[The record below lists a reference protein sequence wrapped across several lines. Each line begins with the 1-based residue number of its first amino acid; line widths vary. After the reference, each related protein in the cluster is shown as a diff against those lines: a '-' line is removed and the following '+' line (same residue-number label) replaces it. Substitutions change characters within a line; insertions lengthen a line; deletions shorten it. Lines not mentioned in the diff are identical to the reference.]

1 MNETQVPKGFEME
14 QERRMLEYKKAK
26 VQDLKDTIKWEK
38 EKQPIL
44 END

>member
-1 MNETQVPKGFEME
+1 
-14 QERRMLEYKKAK
+14 MLEYKKAK
-26 VQDLKDTIKWEK
+26 EQDLKDTIKREK